1 MAEIE
6 KTEAKV
12 QEKKAA
18 KKPAKDKKP
27 SLFARIGKFFREY
40 KAELKK
46 VTWPTKSQLIN
57 NTIVI
62 LVFVII
68 VTVILSVLDLGFGK
82 LFQMLTSIGA

>member
-27 SLFARIGKFFREY
+27 SLFARIGQFFREY

-46 VTWPTKSQLIN
+46 VTWCSREDTFK
-57 NTIVI
+57 NTVVVGVSVIVVGIVI
-62 LVFVII
+62 GVLDVIFTEGI
-68 VTVILSVLDLGFGK
+68 SVLGNL
-82 LFQMLTSIGA
+82 L